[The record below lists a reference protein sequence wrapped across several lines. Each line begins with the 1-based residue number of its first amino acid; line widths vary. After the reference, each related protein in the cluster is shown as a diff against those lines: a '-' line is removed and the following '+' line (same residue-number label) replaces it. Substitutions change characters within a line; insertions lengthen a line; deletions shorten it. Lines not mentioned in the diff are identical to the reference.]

1 MSSHDTTHER
11 HARTLSRRRFTVLAP
26 TAVAVAGALPRAL
39 AAQTPASVPT
49 SFNEA
54 PMLAELVNAGT
65 LPPVAERLPPEPL
78 VVTPTNTVGTYGG
91 TFFGASMAPET
102 TSDLQL
108 GMVTGLFRFAND
120 LSEVYPEVA
129 TGYEFNED
137 LTSCTITL
145 REGIKWSD
153 GEPFTADDM
162 MFYFEDWQFDTDIQ
176 PTVAGQWVVGGERIG
191 VTKVDDYTVE
201 FTFAVP
207 NPAFNLLNYSGAPAE
222 PWRARHYLEQ
232 FHLRYNPDVAAAA
245 TEAGYDSWQLY
256 FLAQAAATTYNY
268 GAQNPDLPT
277 LAPWRPV
284 ANDTQR
290 QQYERN
296 PYYFKVD
303 TEGNQLPYVDRVVI
317 DYAGDPEVM
326 NLRAVS
332 GELSVAGL
340 DLQLINYPVIR
351 EGEAAG
357 DYTTTLVYSERGADV
372 ALAFNQEHPDPVL
385 REIFRDVRFR
395 QAMSLGINREE
406 INEIVFLGQGTI
418 RQATINE
425 SASFFRQEWA
435 DHYVA
440 YDPEQAN
447 SLLDELGLDQRD
459 GSGNRLRPDGQPFTF
474 QLEYLPQEGP
484 KAEVA
489 DLVVRHWAEL
499 GIPVQASARERNFL
513 LERIDAGEQDAT
525 GWHVDRQLERAAWT
539 YRASSKLS
547 PGGDS
552 IIRYANAWRTW
563 FASGGESGTEPP
575 EEALSLASAFDDWQR
590 TEMGSPEYTEA
601 GIRVHDQVAEV
612 LYVIGVIG
620 QAPQPVIV
628 KNNVQNVFTG
638 AEERIWWGAANWF
651 WHTHHPEQWFL
662 TA

>member
-1 MSSHDTTHER
+1 
-11 HARTLSRRRFTVLAP
+11 
-26 TAVAVAGALPRAL
+26 
-39 AAQTPASVPT
+39 
-49 SFNEA
+49 
-54 PMLAELVNAGT
+54 MLAELVNAGT

-108 GMVTGLFRFAND
+108 GMVTGLFRFSND

-137 LTSCTITL
+137 FTSCTITL

-191 VTKVDDYTVE
+191 VSKVDDSTVE

-232 FHLRYNPDVAAAA
+232 FHLKYNPDVEAAA

-268 GAQNPDLPT
+268 GAQNPDLPV
-277 LAPWRPV
+277 LGPWKPV

-351 EGEAAG
+351 GGEEAG
-357 DYTTTLVYSERGADV
+357 AYTTTLVYSERGADV
-372 ALAFNQEHPDPVL
+372 ALAFNQEHPEPVL

-425 SASFFRQEWA
+425 SASFFKQEWA

-440 YDPEQAN
+440 FDPEQAN

-484 KAEVA
+484 KAEVS

-575 EEALSLASAFDDWQR
+575 EEALALAQAFDEWQR

-601 GIRVHDQVAEV
+601 ATRVHDQVAEV

-662 TA
+662 TS